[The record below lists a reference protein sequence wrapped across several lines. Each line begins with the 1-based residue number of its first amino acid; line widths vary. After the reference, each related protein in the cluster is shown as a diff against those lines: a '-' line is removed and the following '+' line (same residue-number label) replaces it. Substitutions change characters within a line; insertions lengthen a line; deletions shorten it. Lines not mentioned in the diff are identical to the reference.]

1 MSNTFKILSQRA
13 PAANTA
19 NVLYTV
25 PANTQTIITSLNVCN
40 QDNVTRTF
48 SVAVVPSGEANV
60 VANVISTNVA
70 SIQTK
75 HYIAYQVSLNAAS
88 YSPLSLGFSL
98 NANDNI
104 LIVSPNTANVSF
116 GAFGIEITS

>member
-1 MSNTFKILSQRA
+1 MANNFKVLSQIA

-19 NVLYTV
+19 NTLYTV

-40 QDNVTRTF
+40 QDNVNRTF
-48 SVAVVPSGEANV
+48 SVAVVPNGNTLS
-60 VANVISTNVA
+60 S
-70 SIQTK
+70 K
-75 HYIAYQVSLNAAS
+75 HYIAYQVSINASS

-98 NANDNI
+98 NSNDSI
-104 LIVSPNTANVSF
+104 VVVSPNTANVSF